1 MATAVNDPDLA
12 PPLHIGPA
20 ETIHFP
26 HRFQGLT
33 PMSTPNNVF
42 ETLSTETLATAT
54 GGVAS
59 SNDSQLRH
67 QLSPLIHSLKDL
79 NTSSQANAQNQ
90 NNTMMMGMMAA
101 MMARRNG

>member
-1 MATAVNDPDLA
+1 
-12 PPLHIGPA
+12 
-20 ETIHFP
+20 
-26 HRFQGLT
+26 
-33 PMSTPNNVF
+33 MSTPNNVF

-54 GGVAS
+54 GGTTSAS
-59 SNDSQLRH
+59 SSDWQLRH

-79 NTSSQANAQNQ
+79 NTSSQNNAQNQ